1 MPLNALCFR
10 KGKNTIIYPR
20 KIARIGRRLWGGKE
34 YTAAAAGFET
44 YWCVCDSTEPM
55 EVCGKKKRE
64 ALVCPVYSSENVTF
78 VLFCPTSASLFGG
91 ICYLSQP
98 PRYSS
103 GIPLTELG
111 LVGSLAAA
119 VASSIAAAVVVVVG
133 IACFRRGKNAKKRR
147 RRAINIYRD

>member
-1 MPLNALCFR
+1 
-10 KGKNTIIYPR
+10 
-20 KIARIGRRLWGGKE
+20 
-34 YTAAAAGFET
+34 
-44 YWCVCDSTEPM
+44 M
-55 EVCGKKKRE
+55 EVCEKRE

-119 VASSIAAAVVVVVG
+119 VASSIAAAVVVVWV
-133 IACFRRGKNAKKRR
+133 ACFRRGKNAKKRR